1 MDVEVWDDA
10 HKRTARGVLKFVRS
24 ARVDGVVS
32 RTCAGRVAGRLERCE
47 AKEVNLCRS
56 REIACSC
63 AAADEIEA
71 LHVDAVRVEHRQK
84 RGGIA
89 FRQLDPQL
97 DFAVPRRELGLPPPA
112 DLLDGLRVLVVNVP
126 E

>member
-1 MDVEVWDDA
+1 MA
-10 HKRTARGVLKFVRS
+10 SYRGRGRSRRGTIGAVRGEGS
-24 ARVDGVVS
+24 
-32 RTCAGRVAGRLERCE
+32 
-47 AKEVNLCRS
+47 NLCRS

-89 FRQLDPQL
+89 GLQLDRQL

-112 DLLDGLRVLVVNVP
+112 EFLDGLRVLVVNVP

>member
-32 RTCAGRVAGRLERCE
+32 RTCAGRVAGQSERSE
-47 AKEVNLCRS
+47 AKELNLCRS

-89 FRQLDPQL
+89 GLQLDPQL
-97 DFAVPRRELGLPPPA
+97 DLAVPRRELGLPPPA